1 MIVNTRCNPIADLM
15 TVIRTSEPSSLEE
28 LSRRLGLNK
37 NSVAYM
43 LAQKCRRGT
52 LAKREDG
59 TYSLT
64 EQSRAPRRGRPSQA
78 QLGELLQTVA
88 YCERIWRL
96 QDRLDA
102 SDAASRWGRR
112 PAR

>member
-1 MIVNTRCNPIADLM
+1 M

-28 LSRRLGLNK
+28 LSRRLGLNR

-43 LAQKCRRGT
+43 LVQKCRRGT
-52 LAKREDG
+52 LAKRQDG
-59 TYSLT
+59 TYSVT

-88 YCERIWRL
+88 YCERMWRL
-96 QDRLDA
+96 QGRLEA
-102 SDAASRWGRR
+102 RGAGSRWGRL
-112 PAR
+112 PA

>member
-1 MIVNTRCNPIADLM
+1 M
-15 TVIRTSEPSSLEE
+15 TVTRTSEPSSLEE
-28 LSRRLGLNK
+28 LSRSLGLK
-37 NSVAYM
+37 RDLVAYM
-43 LAQKCRRGT
+43 LVQKCRRGN

-64 EQSRAPRRGRPSQA
+64 EQSRAPRRGRQSQA

-88 YCERIWRL
+88 YCERMWRL

-102 SDAASRWGRR
+102 SDAGSRWGRR
-112 PAR
+112 LAR